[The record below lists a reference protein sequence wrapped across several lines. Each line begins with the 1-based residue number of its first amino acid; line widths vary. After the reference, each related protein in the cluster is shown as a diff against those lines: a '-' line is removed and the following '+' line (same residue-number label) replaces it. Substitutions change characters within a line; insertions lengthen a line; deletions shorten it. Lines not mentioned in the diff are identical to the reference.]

1 MADFSS
7 NTEQNILVA
16 ARKVFIEK
24 GKDGARMQEIANEA
38 GINKALLHYY
48 FRSKQKLFE
57 AVFLEAFDKFLPQ
70 TELLISSNK
79 PFFEVLKSFIEN
91 YIDLILENPHIPGFI
106 LHELSQNPEN
116 IAQFISSRVNYLP
129 VLIEKIREEMTQGKI
144 KPMDPRQ
151 IMVNIIGLCVFPF
164 VARPIIK
171 AVFFQDDNTA
181 YEIFLQERK
190 NEVYNFI
197 LNSIKPC

>member
-1 MADFSS
+1 MTGFSS
-7 NTEQNILVA
+7 NTEQAILFA

-70 TELLISSNK
+70 TEILISSNK

-91 YIDLILENPHIPGFI
+91 YIGLILENPHIPGFI
-106 LHELSQNPEN
+106 LHELSQNPDN
-116 IAQFISSRVNYLP
+116 IAQFISSRVNHLP
-129 VLIEKIREEMTQGKI
+129 VLIEKIREEMDQGNI
-144 KPMDPRQ
+144 KPMDPMQ
-151 IMVNIIGLCVFPF
+151 ILVNIIGLCVFPF
-164 VARPIIK
+164 VARPIIQ
-171 AVFFQDDNTA
+171 AVFFQGDNTA
-181 YEIFLQERK
+181 YETFLQERK